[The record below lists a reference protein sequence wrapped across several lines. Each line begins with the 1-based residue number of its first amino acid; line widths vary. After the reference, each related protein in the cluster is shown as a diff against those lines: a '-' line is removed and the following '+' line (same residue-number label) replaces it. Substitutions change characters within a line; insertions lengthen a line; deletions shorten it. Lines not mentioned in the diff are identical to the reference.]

1 MRACSGGRR
10 RVLSTCALA
19 AVDRVLRVAPNIGSV
34 GYGGGGGIDVERRH
48 FVVAVLLLRS
58 DDGQAQALRAA
69 DIVAR
74 GCVVDDAVKAQDQ
87 RILHAVTHGL
97 IDA

>member
-1 MRACSGGRR
+1 
-10 RVLSTCALA
+10 
-19 AVDRVLRVAPNIGSV
+19 
-34 GYGGGGGIDVERRH
+34 
-48 FVVAVLLLRS
+48 VAVLLLRS

-69 DIVAR
+69 DIVAG